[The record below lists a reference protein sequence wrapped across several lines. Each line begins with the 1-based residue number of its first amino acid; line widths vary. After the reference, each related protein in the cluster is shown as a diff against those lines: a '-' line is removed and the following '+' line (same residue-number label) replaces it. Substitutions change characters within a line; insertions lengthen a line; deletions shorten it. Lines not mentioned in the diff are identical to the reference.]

1 MGVERLIALMHRGEG
16 VVAPEAQD
24 VYLVHQGEAADR
36 FAFVVAERLRDHG
49 FSVIHHCGGGSF
61 KSQMRKADA
70 SGAAMAVIVGD
81 DEAAA
86 RQASVKPLREE
97 RGQLRVGLDELPQ
110 AITDLLFTDDS
121 E

>member
-1 MGVERLIALMHRGEG
+1 
-16 VVAPEAQD
+16 
-24 VYLVHQGEAADR
+24 
-36 FAFVVAERLRDHG
+36 
-49 FSVIHHCGGGSF
+49 
-61 KSQMRKADA
+61 
-70 SGAAMAVIVGD
+70 MAVIVGD